1 MDSIRRQ
8 FEKEATQTIADFE
21 AYSKKAREE
30 YEKYEAQARA
40 DYSRYTRSIKQTWG
54 GDSIVDNT
62 PTQWVEYS
70 NDYQNRSIVNFDK
83 GKILVEVAL
92 EDGNTMDSATRIDGT
107 KSDTYPYST
116 SHANGQRE
124 KTNSQ

>member
-92 EDGNTMDSATRIDGT
+92 EDGNTMDSATINACLAVAIERML
-107 KSDTYPYST
+107 
-116 SHANGQRE
+116 
-124 KTNSQ
+124 NSQGLSLIHI

>member
-21 AYSKKAREE
+21 AYSKKARDE

-54 GDSIVDNT
+54 GDSIVA
-62 PTQWVEYS
+62 E
-70 NDYQNRSIVNFDK
+70 SIV
-83 GKILVEVAL
+83 LPSS
-92 EDGNTMDSATRIDGT
+92 SATSTRIFPLSKLT
-107 KSDTYPYST
+107 IE
-116 SHANGQRE
+116 RFW
-124 KTNSQ
+124 

>member
-92 EDGNTMDSATRIDGT
+92 EDGNTMDSATINARLAVAIE
-107 KSDTYPYST
+107 
-116 SHANGQRE
+116 RML
-124 KTNSQ
+124 NSQGSTCPYPSSTG

>member
-30 YEKYEAQARA
+30 YEKYEAHARA

-92 EDGNTMDSATRIDGT
+92 EDGNTMDSATINACLAVAIERKMNSQGT
-107 KSDTYPYST
+107 TCPYPY
-116 SHANGQRE
+116 
-124 KTNSQ
+124 

>member
-92 EDGNTMDSATRIDGT
+92 EDGNTMDSAR
-107 KSDTYPYST
+107 
-116 SHANGQRE
+116 
-124 KTNSQ
+124 

>member
-92 EDGNTMDSATRIDGT
+92 EDGNTMDSATINARLAVAIERMLNSHLLYSDGLV
-107 KSDTYPYST
+107 PL
-116 SHANGQRE
+116 
-124 KTNSQ
+124 